1 MSSLFEMTPG
11 DQAANRLL
19 QLAADVVGLVND
31 KGGAAKR
38 LADLAAATA
47 AAEAKIAEARA
58 AAKTADQKLGEHDR
72 WIKTD
77 LAEHS
82 DKLLRER
89 QALEH
94 ERNQFEKMRGAML
107 DEATK
112 LRDQARA
119 DADQAASKLRELNT
133 KLQAVQA
140 AVSGSVIRERNGQQ
154 RDGQF
159 DE

>member
-1 MSSLFEMTPG
+1 MSSLLDMPG

-19 QLAADVVGLVND
+19 QLAADVVGLIND
-31 KGGAAKR
+31 KSGAAKR

-47 AAEAKIAEARA
+47 AAETKITEAHA
-58 AAKTADQKLGEHDR
+58 AAKAANEKLNEHDA

-77 LAEHS
+77 LAQHE
-82 DKLLRER
+82 DLLLRNR
-89 QALEH
+89 QALEKEQVAF
-94 ERNQFEKMRGAML
+94 ERMRGALL

-119 DADQAASKLRELNT
+119 DADQAANKLRELNT

-140 AVSGSVIRERNGQQ
+140 AVSSAA
-154 RDGQF
+154 
-159 DE
+159 

>member
-11 DQAANRLL
+11 DAAANRLL
-19 QLAADVVGLVND
+19 VLTAAVVGLIND

-47 AAEAKIAEARA
+47 AADEKIAEARA
-58 AAKTADQKLGEHDR
+58 AAKAADEKIAEHDR

-94 ERNQFEKMRGAML
+94 ERGQFEKLRGALL

-119 DADQAASKLRELNT
+119 DADMAATKLKELNA
-133 KLQAVQA
+133 KLA
-140 AVSGSVIRERNGQQ
+140 AIQSAAAA
-154 RDGQF
+154 
-159 DE
+159 